1 MDLGMT
7 VAELIAVL
15 RELPQDLPV
24 EMSMNIEYQCP
35 VSADMVVVED
45 YRLTGERYVCINDC
59 PGA

>member
-1 MDLGMT
+1 MN

-24 EMSMNIEYQCP
+24 EMSMNMEYQCP

-45 YRLTGERYVCINDC
+45 YHLTGERYVCINDC

>member
-24 EMSMNIEYQCP
+24 EMSMNMEYQCP

-45 YRLTGERYVCINDC
+45 YRGERYVCINDC

>member
-1 MDLGMT
+1 MN

-24 EMSMNIEYQCP
+24 EMSMNMEYQCP

-45 YRLTGERYVCINDC
+45 YRGERYVCINDC